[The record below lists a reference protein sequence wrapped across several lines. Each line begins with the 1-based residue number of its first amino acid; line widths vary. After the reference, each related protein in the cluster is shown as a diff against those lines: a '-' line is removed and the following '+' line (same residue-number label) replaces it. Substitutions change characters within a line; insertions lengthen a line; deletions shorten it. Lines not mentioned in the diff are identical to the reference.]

1 MFTRCSDYTD
11 PLIGLN
17 LPRGKG
23 GVSILWPKQWSSK
36 VKRLN
41 EGNERVIAI
50 EIKGQ
55 ENICIVNVYM
65 PTNNSSTNSHL
76 EYSECIDILHGIVV
90 KYSLSHK
97 VVICG
102 DFNGTL
108 LEPRPYNRHDRLLQT
123 FMKDHNISHS
133 TSDMNTFFHHSGAG
147 SSQIDYITSSE
158 KNLIHSYRIG
168 SKEPENTS
176 SHVIVHGYLSIS
188 QPEGGPV
195 KIKKSSKSVK
205 KLHWAQADVD
215 RYRKIL
221 EEECEKNRAL
231 NGRNAA
237 QQLDDLTKML
247 HKATERAVPCKLIK
261 LKGPTWRAS
270 PTVKKLLVV
279 CKQKH
284 KLWINGRKSDNLR
297 KDCVIAKRALR
308 KQLRQEKFNDRKHFY
323 NELMQN
329 PSTEKFYQLIRKN
342 RGSNGQKT
350 SSIIVDG
357 KEIFSPEKQRKA
369 FADYYEDLSV
379 PKDNGYDSAYLE
391 LCNVRHDLIKQI
403 CEESSELLDPITPEE
418 VEKGI
423 SKLNTKKSP
432 DESGLAAEHLK
443 CSGPV
448 IIESVTD
455 LFNQILQE
463 KSVPGPLKAGIL
475 TPVLKKSKDPTKLD
489 NYRGITVTPIIGK
502 LFETVLLPRITKD
515 FEQSPLQFGFTKGL
529 SPVMSALIVSEAR
542 AEARMDQS
550 TPLFLMTLDSQKA
563 FDVVNHIILLDNLY
577 EAGIHPSLWTI
588 VKDLYSGLS
597 SKVKWMGDLSDSFSI
612 QQGVWQ
618 GAILSPPFY
627 NIYLN
632 PCLKELEQ
640 QRLGLCIGSVYC
652 GCPTCADDVALL
664 ARCENELQLMSNVV
678 QRNCRQ
684 KRVTI
689 HPVKSNIVLLQ
700 PHKTVTKKTFT
711 HNLNGN
717 DIQLST
723 STTHLGLFRSEIKE
737 NTINIDERLS
747 LARRTLY
754 SLINTGLHG
763 SNGLNPQTSF
773 KIYQCYVLPRL
784 LFGLE
789 VLPLTATQISILAK
803 FHISNLRRFQ
813 SLPLRTATS
822 AVYLLLGALPIEA
835 ELHKRHLSL
844 LHNILTT
851 NNTTIRDLSTRQI
864 AINLDN
870 SKSFFSR
877 VQDILDIYQLPH
889 IRELKFNNLS
899 KEQWKIQ
906 IKNAVNKFWTEHFQS
921 EAREK
926 STLKYLN
933 IDSLKIGSTHQV
945 WSTLESTVSEVRM
958 GITKCRMLTG
968 TYLLQSNKHKFS
980 KSNESATCKCCGL
993 GDEDVIHMLL
1003 ECPALYVQRKQY
1015 FSNVK
1020 SMVSDCIGLGQW
1032 EETFNNKTNLVQLI
1046 LDSSKLPIFHN
1057 KPEYLKIVRA
1067 TTELCHNLHVARLH
1081 KLNA

>member
-1 MFTRCSDYTD
+1 
-11 PLIGLN
+11 
-17 LPRGKG
+17 
-23 GVSILWPKQWSSK
+23 
-36 VKRLN
+36 
-41 EGNERVIAI
+41 
-50 EIKGQ
+50 
-55 ENICIVNVYM
+55 
-65 PTNNSSTNSHL
+65 
-76 EYSECIDILHGIVV
+76 
-90 KYSLSHK
+90 
-97 VVICG
+97 
-102 DFNGTL
+102 
-108 LEPRPYNRHDRLLQT
+108 
-123 FMKDHNISHS
+123 
-133 TSDMNTFFHHSGAG
+133 
-147 SSQIDYITSSE
+147 
-158 KNLIHSYRIG
+158 
-168 SKEPENTS
+168 
-176 SHVIVHGYLSIS
+176 
-188 QPEGGPV
+188 
-195 KIKKSSKSVK
+195 
-205 KLHWAQADVD
+205 
-215 RYRKIL
+215 
-221 EEECEKNRAL
+221 
-231 NGRNAA
+231 
-237 QQLDDLTKML
+237 
-247 HKATERAVPCKLIK
+247 
-261 LKGPTWRAS
+261 
-270 PTVKKLLVV
+270 
-279 CKQKH
+279 
-284 KLWINGRKSDNLR
+284 
-297 KDCVIAKRALR
+297 
-308 KQLRQEKFNDRKHFY
+308 
-323 NELMQN
+323 
-329 PSTEKFYQLIRKN
+329 
-342 RGSNGQKT
+342 
-350 SSIIVDG
+350 
-357 KEIFSPEKQRKA
+357 
-369 FADYYEDLSV
+369 
-379 PKDNGYDSAYLE
+379 
-391 LCNVRHDLIKQI
+391 
-403 CEESSELLDPITPEE
+403 
-418 VEKGI
+418 
-423 SKLNTKKSP
+423 
-432 DESGLAAEHLK
+432 
-443 CSGPV
+443 
-448 IIESVTD
+448 
-455 LFNQILQE
+455 
-463 KSVPGPLKAGIL
+463 
-475 TPVLKKSKDPTKLD
+475 
-489 NYRGITVTPIIGK
+489 
-502 LFETVLLPRITKD
+502 
-515 FEQSPLQFGFTKGL
+515 
-529 SPVMSALIVSEAR
+529 
-542 AEARMDQS
+542 
-550 TPLFLMTLDSQKA
+550 
-563 FDVVNHIILLDNLY
+563 
-577 EAGIHPSLWTI
+577 
-588 VKDLYSGLS
+588 
-597 SKVKWMGDLSDSFSI
+597 
-612 QQGVWQ
+612 
-618 GAILSPPFY
+618 
-627 NIYLN
+627 
-632 PCLKELEQ
+632 
-640 QRLGLCIGSVYC
+640 
-652 GCPTCADDVALL
+652 
-664 ARCENELQLMSNVV
+664 MSNVV

-717 DIQLST
+717 DIQLSST
-723 STTHLGLFRSEIKE
+723 TTHLGLFRSEIKE

-789 VLPLTATQISILAK
+789 VLPLTATQISSLAK

-844 LHNILTT
+844 LFNILTT

-906 IKNAVNKFWTEHFQS
+906 IKNAVNKYWTEHFQS

-980 KSNESATCKCCGL
+980 KSNECATCKCCGL

-1032 EETFNNKTNLVQLI
+1032 EETFNNKTKLVQLI